1 MSRREILFTQKL
13 QRCVAVNI
21 IALSLAAVNSFADCD
36 KSLVENDANPE
47 TLMVTVEQ
55 CGGSESITDL
65 LEVEEVPYATSILP
79 DSRLNRPL
87 NDEGCMPA
95 GRSRLKLGEIK

>member
-13 QRCVAVNI
+13 QRCVTLNVI
-21 IALSLAAVNSFADCD
+21 SLSLAAVNSLADCD

-47 TLMVTVEQ
+47 TVMATEKK

-65 LEVEEVPYATSILP
+65 LEIEKAPHASSILP

>member
-1 MSRREILFTQKL
+1 MTVTGKTMKENLKDVKFN
-13 QRCVAVNI
+13 VNQNNMKI
-21 IALSLAAVNSFADCD
+21 FEA
-36 KSLVENDANPE
+36 
-47 TLMVTVEQ
+47 
-55 CGGSESITDL
+55 DL
-65 LEVEEVPYATSILP
+65 LEIEKAPHASSILP